1 MRQHSVRLRRAFW
14 LAAVPWV
21 LAIILAGV
29 LRSGLVVNP
38 VLAWQADADLG
49 TLVLL
54 AGLFLSSLAWLG
66 CGLSWCWLRRNARAL
81 AVEQERQAQAHQQF
95 IRRLDHEMKNP
106 LAILQVSLS
115 SLQHGPGQT
124 LATAQEQVARL
135 RRLLQGLRKLSDL
148 DTYAI
153 AGEIIDFTDLLGK
166 AIAAAKS
173 VPGREG
179 HNIELHPQRFPW
191 SPPPVSGDE
200 DLLLLA
206 FYNLIDN
213 ACKFAG
219 PGSSVQVRIGED
231 GAAVLVEVADNGPG
245 IAEEDLPHIFE
256 ELYRGEGARGIEGS
270 GLGLAMVKK
279 VVERHG
285 GSVIVRS
292 RPGQGTVFTVRL
304 PAKPSQ

>member
-1 MRQHSVRLRRAFW
+1 MRHLSVRLRRALW
-14 LAAVPWV
+14 LAAIPWV
-21 LAIILAGV
+21 LALLLAGA
-29 LRSGLVVNP
+29 LRSGLVANP

-49 TLVLL
+49 TLILL
-54 AGLFLSSLAWLG
+54 AGLSLSGLALLG
-66 CGLSWCWLRRNARAL
+66 CGFSWYWLRQNARAL
-81 AVEQERQAQAHQQF
+81 AVEQECQAQAHQQF

-115 SLQHGPGQT
+115 SLQNGSSQT

-173 VPGREG
+173 VPGREER
-179 HNIELHPQRFPW
+179 NVELHLQRFPW
-191 SPPPVSGDE
+191 SPPPLSGDE

-270 GLGLAMVKK
+270 GLGLALVKK
-279 VVERHG
+279 IVERHG
-285 GSVIVRS
+285 GSVAVRS
-292 RPGQGTVFTVRL
+292 RPGQGTVFIVRL
-304 PAKPSQ
+304 PAKPSR

>member
-1 MRQHSVRLRRAFW
+1 MRRAFW
-14 LAAVPWV
+14 LAAIPWV
-21 LAIILAGV
+21 LAAILAGV
-29 LRSGLVVNP
+29 LRSGLVANP
-38 VLAWQADADLG
+38 VLAWQAYADLG

-54 AGLFLSSLAWLG
+54 AGLSLSGLAWLG
-66 CGLSWCWLRRNARAL
+66 CGLSWYWLRRNARAL
-81 AVEQERQAQAHQQF
+81 AVERECQAQEHQRF

-106 LAILQVSLS
+106 LATLQVSLA
-115 SLQHGPGQT
+115 SLQNGPASQT

-153 AGEIIDFTDLLGK
+153 AGESIDLSDLLGK

-179 HNIELHPQRFPW
+179 RDIELHLQRLPW
-191 SPPPVSGDE
+191 SPPPVVGDE

-213 ACKFAG
+213 ACKFGGPAG
-219 PGSSVQVRIGED
+219 SVQVRIGED
-231 GAAVLVEVADNGPG
+231 GAAVVVEVADNGPG
-245 IAEEDLPHIFE
+245 IAEADLPHIFE

-270 GLGLAMVKK
+270 GLGLALVKK
-279 VVERHG
+279 AVERHG
-285 GSVIVRS
+285 GSLAVRS

-304 PAKPSQ
+304 PAKPSW